1 MVHAAT
7 ATVYVCENY
16 LFRTMNI
23 TREGPSRRHLEMYNA
38 VLNTGDADT
47 RGHLQSESEKMSHF
61 LKVVLFEV

>member
-1 MVHAAT
+1 
-7 ATVYVCENY
+7 
-16 LFRTMNI
+16 MNI
-23 TREGPSRRHLEMYNA
+23 ARAGPSRRHLEMYNA